1 MEREKVELSKDLMGG
16 RTGKGF
22 RDSWVGGFLFDNIS
36 TLFICPEGL
45 LHGVPCD
52 LHVFSDKIW
61 IKGKQQRS
69 SEGYNCKFLNFKN
82 LLHKY

>member
-52 LHVFSDKIW
+52 LHVFSDKI
-61 IKGKQQRS
+61 
-69 SEGYNCKFLNFKN
+69 
-82 LLHKY
+82 